1 MATAFNYCVVDGR
14 PHVLNTRK
22 NQKLAPLDIKLVFPT
37 PTRPMC
43 WVAQTQLEIFQG
55 IMGGMIN
62 PSLSEQI
69 ALLKECYG
77 AMRPREKSAR
87 RDSRYCARFRR
98 MLGDGRSG

>member
-55 IMGGMIN
+55 IMGGTIN
-62 PSLSEQI
+62 PPLSEQI
-69 ALLKECYG
+69 ALLKAYYG
-77 AMRPREKSAR
+77 CDAIKGKVSA
-87 RDSRYCARFRR
+87 SRFKILCEVSADAR
-98 MLGDGRSG
+98 

>member
-55 IMGGMIN
+55 IMGAMIN
-62 PSLSEQI
+62 QSLSEQI
-69 ALLKECYG
+69 ALLKEYYACDAIKG
-77 AMRPREKSAR
+77 KVSSSRFKILCEVSADTR
-87 RDSRYCARFRR
+87 
-98 MLGDGRSG
+98 